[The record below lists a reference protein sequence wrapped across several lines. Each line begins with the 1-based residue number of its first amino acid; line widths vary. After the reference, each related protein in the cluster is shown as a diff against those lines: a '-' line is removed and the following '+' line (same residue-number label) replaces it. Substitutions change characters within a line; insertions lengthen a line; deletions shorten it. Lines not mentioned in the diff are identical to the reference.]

1 MSQEAREKAI
11 LEFGSKTSILLASL
25 RSGGLGLN
33 LTMASRVICL
43 DPWWNSSVE
52 QQAFC
57 RVFRIGQEKETQFV
71 RIVVKNTVDAAM
83 MDMKERK
90 QIEID
95 GAMDDSKGK
104 GDLPVSELLR
114 LFGDV
119 GEDAEGRPFIFAE
132 SDGLP
137 NQEHLRVPNHDEDD
151 EAQMMAD
158 EE

>member
-1 MSQEAREKAI
+1 MSHEAREKAI
-11 LEFGSKTSILLASL
+11 QEFANKSQILICSL

-57 RVFRIGQEKETQFV
+57 RVFRIGQTRETTFV
-71 RIVVKNTVDAAM
+71 RMVVKNTVDAAM

-95 GAMDDSKGK
+95 GAMDSKAQ
-104 GDLPVSELLR
+104 DLPVSELLR
-114 LFGDV
+114 LFGHEVRDD
-119 GEDAEGRPFIFAE
+119 GDGKPFIWAQD
-132 SDGLP
+132 DGAG